1 MTNPWMW
8 HGGGVEAAKRHF
20 GGADWLD
27 LSTGMNPDPWP
38 GAEDIAIDWQ
48 RLPDTDAL
56 RRLEEVAARF
66 FGVAPEH
73 VCAVPGTE
81 IGLRLTGSLIGGEAR
96 YMAPSYRTHGEMIA
110 DAAAIDRAGSEHH
123 DGTLI
128 LANPNNPDGGVI
140 EADVLHD
147 ILDRRTPESWLLID
161 EAFAD
166 PEPTISLA
174 GLVSDTR
181 NLVIFRSFGKFFG
194 LAGVRLG
201 FVLGPPS
208 ILDPLRR
215 LLGAWPLSAAA
226 VEIGTAAYQ
235 DEAWIAATRHRL
247 PEQAAAL
254 DAILAGAGHQPIGEC
269 PLFRLIEVDDAQSLF
284 ERLAG
289 AAILTRPFA
298 DKPQWLRIGLPSG
311 DATAARLAAALAHG

>member
-1 MTNPWMW
+1 MTDPWTW
-8 HGGGVEAAKRHF
+8 HGGGLDAAKHHF
-20 GGADWLD
+20 GGTDWID
-27 LSTGMNPDPWP
+27 LSTGINPDPWL
-38 GAEDIAIDWQ
+38 GADEIAIDWQ
-48 RLPDTDAL
+48 RLPDTNAL
-56 RRLEEVAARF
+56 LQLEEIAARF
-66 FGVAPEH
+66 FGVDPEY

-96 YMAPSYRTHGEMIA
+96 YIAPSYRTHSEMIA
-110 DAAAIDRAGSEHH
+110 DAAAIDPAGIEHH

-128 LANPNNPDGGVI
+128 LANPNNPDGRVI
-140 EADVLHD
+140 ESALLHD
-147 ILDRRTPESWLLID
+147 LLDRRAPDDWLLVD

-166 PEPTISLA
+166 PDPTISLA

-208 ILDPLRR
+208 ILDRLRR

-226 VEIGTAAYQ
+226 VAIGTAAYQ
-235 DEAWIAATRHRL
+235 DAAWIAGARRRL

-254 DAILAGAGHQPIGEC
+254 DAILMGVGHQPMGEC
-269 PLFRLIEVDDAQSLF
+269 PLFRLIEVDDAGSLF
-284 ERLAG
+284 ERLTN

-298 DKPQWLRIGLPSG
+298 DQPQWLRIGLPSG
-311 DATAARLAAALAHG
+311 EDASARLSAAITHG